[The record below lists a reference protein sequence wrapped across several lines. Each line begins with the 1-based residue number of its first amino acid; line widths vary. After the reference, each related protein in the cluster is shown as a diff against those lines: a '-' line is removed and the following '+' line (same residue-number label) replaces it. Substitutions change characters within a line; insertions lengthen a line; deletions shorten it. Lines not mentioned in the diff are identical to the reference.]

1 MFERGLSAGA
11 GFRTHKFRSDNG
23 VTSTMVALLTVVGI
37 VVAVFVGFN
46 IGGSSTG
53 VAFGPAVG
61 SRLVRK
67 TTAGALFV
75 GFGFL
80 GAWTV
85 GREVIATMSSS
96 IVPAAQ
102 FTPIASVTVLF
113 FTGASLLISNLYGV
127 PASTSMTAVGAIVGL
142 GLASGTLN
150 RALMFVIV
158 SAWIVAPLICLCI
171 GVVVGRYIYPYLD
184 RYVAFTTFTHQFI
197 QLDRSR
203 RIPRPF
209 INPSAS
215 VKDTIGS
222 FSVVVIGCYMAF
234 SAGAS
239 NAANAVAPLVGAGGS
254 LTVDQGVLLAV
265 GAFGLGSFTIARRT
279 LETVGDDITE
289 LPILASLIVSVVG
302 GTVITILSSFG
313 IPASLAVS
321 TTSTIIGLG
330 WGRASRAAT
339 LAELATPS
347 PDRPEIA
354 VSTGAL
360 VTSRAE
366 NAPAGP
372 TIGDIAREERPAEKP
387 DETPDIP
394 DVGAEGPADLDER
407 SLFDPAAAKRI
418 VTMWVLTPSLAI
430 VASYP
435 VFAFLL

>member
-1 MFERGLSAGA
+1 MVGLLA
-11 GFRTHKFRSDNG
+11 
-23 VTSTMVALLTVVGI
+23 ALGI
-37 VVAVFVGFN
+37 AVAVFVGFN

-67 TTAGALFV
+67 PTAGVLFV
-75 GFGFL
+75 AFGFL

-102 FTPIASVTVLF
+102 FTPIASVAVLF

-142 GLASGTLN
+142 GLASGSLN
-150 RALMFVIV
+150 QALMFVIV
-158 SAWIVAPLICLCI
+158 SAWIVAPLLCLCI
-171 GVVVGRYIYPYLD
+171 GVVVGRYVYPYLD
-184 RYVAFTTFTHQFI
+184 RYVAFTTFTLHFVQF
-197 QLDRSR
+197 DRSGV
-203 RIPRPF
+203 IPRPF
-209 INPSAS
+209 INPNAS
-215 VKDTIGS
+215 LQDIVGS
-222 FSVVVIGCYMAF
+222 LSVIVIGCYMAF

-254 LTVDQGVLLAV
+254 LTVNQGVLLAV

-289 LPILASLIVSVVG
+289 LPILASLIVSIVG

-339 LAELATPS
+339 LAALATPS
-347 PDRPEIA
+347 PDQPDVA

-366 NAPAGP
+366 DAPTGP
-372 TIGDIAREERPAEKP
+372 TIGDIARNEESGDKPA
-387 DETPDIP
+387 DTPDVP
-394 DVGAEGPADLDER
+394 DIGAEGPADLDAR

-435 VFAFLL
+435 VFVILL

>member
-1 MFERGLSAGA
+1 
-11 GFRTHKFRSDNG
+11 
-23 VTSTMVALLTVVGI
+23 MVVLLTVVGI
-37 VVAVFVGFN
+37 GVAIFVGFN

-61 SRLVRK
+61 SRLIRK

-150 RALMFVIV
+150 EALMFVIV
-158 SAWIVAPLICLCI
+158 SAWIVAPLTCLCI
-171 GVVVGRYIYPYLD
+171 GVVTGRYLYPYLD
-184 RYVAFTTFTHQFI
+184 RHTAFTTFTLHFI
-197 QLDRSR
+197 QLDRTGA
-203 RIPRPF
+203 IPRPF
-209 INPSAS
+209 INRSAS
-215 VKDTIGS
+215 LQDTIGS
-222 FSVVVIGCYMAF
+222 LSVVIIGCYMAF

-239 NAANAVAPLVGAGGS
+239 NAANAVAPLVGSGGS
-254 LTVDQGVLLAV
+254 LTVSQGVLLAV

-289 LPILASLIVSVVG
+289 LPILASLIVSLVG
-302 GTVITILSSFG
+302 GTVITLLSSFG

-339 LAELATPS
+339 LTELATPS
-347 PDRPEIA
+347 PASPDVT

-366 NAPAGP
+366 DVPAGP
-372 TIGDIAREERPAEKP
+372 TIGDIAREEKPPEKP
-387 DETPDIP
+387 DEIPAIP
-394 DVGAEGPADLDER
+394 DVGAVGPADIDRR
-407 SLFDPAAAKRI
+407 SLFDPAAARRI
-418 VTMWVLTPSLAI
+418 VTMWVLTPSLAV
-430 VASYP
+430 VASYS
-435 VFAFLL
+435 VFEFLL